1 MKLEMLPPGQDA
13 TSIMPRATIGV
24 IQWFRAMQ
32 IRNVTAGSPT
42 HCSRMPVMMDLG
54 WRNTSLKVSS
64 LIPRATPNMM
74 KASRMLTIIMP
85 FSPKL
90 MEMELR
96 LSSCSF
102 IYLRRRSSLPVLFFS
117 ARRYSLMA
125 LIPGSSFPSK
135 NSSIAPPPVDT

>member
-1 MKLEMLPPGQDA
+1 MLTESSTLPFEREEMKLEMLPPGQDA

-24 IQWFRAMQ
+24 IQWFRARQ

-42 HCSRMPVMMDLG
+42 HCRRMPVMMDLG
-54 WRNTSLKVSS
+54 WRNTFLNVSVF
-64 LIPRATPNMM
+64 IPRATPNIM

-90 MEMELR
+90 IEMELR

-102 IYLRRRSSLPVLFFS
+102 IVCLFQ
-117 ARRYSLMA
+117 
-125 LIPGSSFPSK
+125 K
-135 NSSIAPPPVDT
+135 